1 MNSPRPKSRTG
12 SPNIHLEPP
21 PATTTATSTT
31 AGTASPSS
39 ASLASFISKPSKSAA
54 TMALSGNTNRETPS
68 PSSSRAQSLH
78 SSVSHQ
84 SNSAFTASDAARHL
98 SQEHVTRTSQEMFRK
113 IAEYIKSELLAR
125 GEDYK
130 LLENMNNL
138 TKERYGELAV
148 VAQELMQEV
157 GKLRTTY
164 SDFEPYIARIDEI
177 SQQAETISNIASELD
192 EYTKSLETR
201 LKRISK

>member
-1 MNSPRPKSRTG
+1 MNSPRTG

-21 PATTTATSTT
+21 TAQTSPSTT
-31 AGTASPSS
+31 AAASPST
-39 ASLASFISKPSKSAA
+39 SLASFITKPSKSNAAMALAGSAA
-54 TMALSGNTNRETPS
+54 TPS
-68 PSSSRAQSLH
+68 QSSSRAQSLH
-78 SSVSHQ
+78 SSISHQ

-98 SQEHVTRTSQEMFRK
+98 SQEHVARTSQEMFRK
-113 IAEYIKSELLAR
+113 IAEYIKSEMLTT

-148 VAQELMQEV
+148 MAQELMQEV

-177 SQQAETISNIASELD
+177 SQQADTISNIATELD
-192 EYTKSLETR
+192 EYTKSLEAR